1 MSKMIPRQFSPE
13 VKSNAERKIFD
24 LFQNSPGTEN
34 WVVFHSLGISNHNR
48 VIYGEIDFVVL
59 APKLGLFALEVKGGR
74 VRREM
79 GKWYFTNRYG
89 QSNSKLRGPF
99 EQAKDG
105 VFSLIKEIQ
114 KIDDVSYEAK
124 NILFGYGV
132 MFPDIEYIIEDLDS
146 EQWQVYDEN
155 NNGDI
160 VSFIK
165 HLSSNSIHKW
175 EEKYGKIPSN
185 KIPTKKEVKELTR
198 IIRPDFDFPVTLD
211 TKIRIAESKIDHFTS
226 EQLRCLDQLE
236 DNARILIQGRA
247 GTGKTLIALEEAK
260 RKVVDGKRIAFFCFN
275 KLLAKWIIEY
285 FKDLPDEMQP
295 VYVGTFHSYMLDRA
309 RESCQEEFD
318 FDDPEF
324 YKYELPIYAIQ
335 SLEDNDVSFDQIIVD
350 EAQDL
355 LIPEYLAVMDS
366 MLTNGIDRGRW
377 SFYGDFELQK
387 LYCKSDEIENG
398 LQELDQKTSF
408 IRFKLTMN
416 CRNTRQIGQE
426 VNFLTESKNQLRFL
440 NDIDGPPVDYLIY
453 KSSDEH
459 LEKLQLLLEN
469 LIKVKK
475 IEKSKITIL
484 SPRKYE
490 KSIVSCIDNKKCKI
504 RQYSIGDHKE
514 ISFSTVH
521 SFKGLENSVIII
533 CDLETINN
541 KELLYTGLSRAKTK
555 LYIFE
560 SKTADKE
567 RKSVIRRS
575 FQ

>member
-1 MSKMIPRQFSPE
+1 
-13 VKSNAERKIFD
+13 
-24 LFQNSPGTEN
+24 
-34 WVVFHSLGISNHNR
+34 
-48 VIYGEIDFVVL
+48 
-59 APKLGLFALEVKGGR
+59 
-74 VRREM
+74 
-79 GKWYFTNRYG
+79 
-89 QSNSKLRGPF
+89 
-99 EQAKDG
+99 
-105 VFSLIKEIQ
+105 
-114 KIDDVSYEAK
+114 
-124 NILFGYGV
+124 
-132 MFPDIEYIIEDLDS
+132 
-146 EQWQVYDEN
+146 
-155 NNGDI
+155 
-160 VSFIK
+160 
-165 HLSSNSIHKW
+165 
-175 EEKYGKIPSN
+175 
-185 KIPTKKEVKELTR
+185 
-198 IIRPDFDFPVTLD
+198 
-211 TKIRIAESKIDHFTS
+211 
-226 EQLRCLDQLE
+226 
-236 DNARILIQGRA
+236 
-247 GTGKTLIALEEAK
+247 
-260 RKVVDGKRIAFFCFN
+260 
-275 KLLAKWIIEY
+275 
-285 FKDLPDEMQP
+285 
-295 VYVGTFHSYMLDRA
+295 
-309 RESCQEEFD
+309 
-318 FDDPEF
+318 
-324 YKYELPIYAIQ
+324 
-335 SLEDNDVSFDQIIVD
+335 
-350 EAQDL
+350 
-355 LIPEYLAVMDS
+355 MDS

-398 LQELDQKTSF
+398 LQELDLKTSF